1 MPSAPSI
8 FLAYGDTSAW
18 EIVVWLIAGIVGI
31 IGQIATNKKRKE
43 LQARQATSAPATPAP
58 AAPSGGG
65 ESPTPDELA
74 EIFKRLGGD
83 IPGTPR
89 PAPRPPPA
97 PVSGPQP
104 ARKAAPR
111 PPLRPPAA
119 AVVAPALARRLA
131 QAKRE
136 AEAAARQAE
145 TERRAEAFAAN
156 AIIPGVQSRAGEHR
170 AFDTA
175 TRHTGTILPRLYAM
189 SMRLSPWPILPIPG
203 FGPPQQVGVPLRS
216 KLHSRREVRDA
227 LVAQVFLQPAK
238 GLAGR

>member
-1 MPSAPSI
+1 MPLWPSI
-8 FLAYGDTSAW
+8 FLASGDGSL
-18 EIVVWLIAGIVGI
+18 IDVVVWLIAGAIWLFL
-31 IGQIATNKKRKE
+31 QINAAKKKMERK
-43 LQARQATSAPATPAP
+43 AHPAP
-58 AAPSGGG
+58 PPDSSAARPDGG

-74 EIFKRLGGD
+74 EIFKRLGGN

-97 PVSGPQP
+97 PVSVPQP
-104 ARKAAPR
+104 ARTTAAP
-111 PPLRPPAA
+111 PPPRRTAA

-145 TERRAEAFAAN
+145 IARRAEAFAAN

-175 TRHTGTILPRLYAM
+175 TRHTGAVLPRLYAM

-203 FGPPQQVGVPLRS
+203 FGPPHQVGVPLRA
-216 KLHSRREVRDA
+216 KLHSRRDVRDA

-238 GLAGR
+238 GLADR

>member
-1 MPSAPSI
+1 MPLWPSI
-8 FLAYGDTSAW
+8 FLASGDGSL
-18 EIVVWLIAGIVGI
+18 IDVVVWLIAGAIWLFL
-31 IGQIATNKKRKE
+31 QINAAKKKMNRK
-43 LQARQATSAPATPAP
+43 ARPEPLPDSSAARP
-58 AAPSGGG
+58 GGG

-83 IPGTPR
+83 IPGTP
-89 PAPRPPPA
+89 PPA
-97 PVSGPQP
+97 PQP
-104 ARKAAPR
+104 ARKTAVP
-111 PPLRPPAA
+111 PPLRRTAA

-145 TERRAEAFAAN
+145 IERRAEEFAAN

-203 FGPPQQVGVPLRS
+203 FGPPHQVGVPLRA
-216 KLHSRREVRDA
+216 KLHSRRDVRDA

-238 GLAGR
+238 GLADR

>member
-1 MPSAPSI
+1 MPLWPSI
-8 FLAYGDTSAW
+8 FLASGDGSL
-18 EIVVWLIAGIVGI
+18 IDVVVWLIAGAIWLFL
-31 IGQIATNKKRKE
+31 QINAAKKKMDRK
-43 LQARQATSAPATPAP
+43 ARPAP
-58 AAPSGGG
+58 PPDSSAARPDGG

-74 EIFKRLGGD
+74 EIFKRLGGN

-97 PVSGPQP
+97 PVPVSVPQV

-111 PPLRPPAA
+111 PPHRQPA

-145 TERRAEAFAAN
+145 IARRAEAFAAN

-175 TRHTGTILPRLYAM
+175 TRHTGAVLPRLYAM

-203 FGPPQQVGVPLRS
+203 FGPPHQVGVPLRA
-216 KLHSRREVRDA
+216 KLHSRRDVRDA

-238 GLAGR
+238 GLADR

>member
-1 MPSAPSI
+1 MSPAPSI
-8 FLAYGDTSAW
+8 FLASSDGSVVDV
-18 EIVVWLIAGIVGI
+18 VVWLIAGAIWLFL
-31 IGQIATNKKRKE
+31 QISAAKKKMDRK
-43 LQARQATSAPATPAP
+43 ARPAP
-58 AAPSGGG
+58 LPDPSAAQSDGG

-83 IPGTPR
+83 VPGTP
-89 PAPRPPPA
+89 PPA
-97 PVSGPQP
+97 PQP
-104 ARKAAPR
+104 ARKTAP
-111 PPLRPPAA
+111 PPPRRTAA

-136 AEAAARQAE
+136 AGEAARQAE
-145 TERRAEAFAAN
+145 IERRAEAFAAN

-189 SMRLSPWPILPIPG
+189 SMRLSPWPNLPIPG
-203 FGPPQQVGVPLRS
+203 FGPPHQASVPLRA
-216 KLHSRREVRDA
+216 KLHSRRDVRDA

>member
-1 MPSAPSI
+1 MPTGPSI
-8 FLAYGDTSAW
+8 FLASSDGSVVDV
-18 EIVVWLIAGIVGI
+18 VVWLIAGAIWLFL
-31 IGQIATNKKRKE
+31 QISAAKKKMDRK
-43 LQARQATSAPATPAP
+43 ARPAP
-58 AAPSGGG
+58 LPDPSAAQSDGG

-83 IPGTPR
+83 VPGTP
-89 PAPRPPPA
+89 PPA
-97 PVSGPQP
+97 PQP
-104 ARKAAPR
+104 ARKTAP
-111 PPLRPPAA
+111 PPPRRTAA

-136 AEAAARQAE
+136 AEAAARQTE
-145 TERRAEAFAAN
+145 IERRAEAFAAN

-189 SMRLSPWPILPIPG
+189 SMRLSPWPNLPIPG
-203 FGPPQQVGVPLRS
+203 FGPPHQVGVPLRA
-216 KLHSRREVRDA
+216 KLHSRRDVRDA

>member
-1 MPSAPSI
+1 MPLGPSI
-8 FLAYGDTSAW
+8 FLAYGDSS
-18 EIVVWLIAGIVGI
+18 IVDVVVWLIAGAIWLVL
-31 IGQIATNKKRKE
+31 QIHGAKKKMGRKTPS
-43 LQARQATSAPATPAP
+43 APTPSAPAAHP
-58 AAPSGGG
+58 GDG
-65 ESPTPDELA
+65 ESPTPGELA

-83 IPGTPR
+83 IPGTPP
-89 PAPRPPPA
+89 PAPRPPP
-97 PVSGPQP
+97 VTMPQM
-104 ARKAAPR
+104 AHKAPR
-111 PPLRPPAA
+111 PPHRQPAA

-145 TERRAEAFAAN
+145 TARRAEEFAAN

-189 SMRLSPWPILPIPG
+189 GMSLAPWPSWLIPG
-203 FGPPQQVGVPLRS
+203 FGPSQQVGAPLRAR
-216 KLHSRREVRDA
+216 LHSRREVRDA

-238 GLAGR
+238 GLDGR

>member
-1 MPSAPSI
+1 MLRHRSPARTFLSAAT
-8 FLAYGDTSAW
+8 LAVVLAAGGSLAGCSAASGD
-18 EIVVWLIAGIVGI
+18 
-31 IGQIATNKKRKE
+31 
-43 LQARQATSAPATPAP
+43 APTT
-58 AAPSGGG
+58 
-65 ESPTPDELA
+65 SPTASTSD
-74 EIFKRLGGD
+74 
-83 IPGTPR
+83 
-89 PAPRPPPA
+89 
-97 PVSGPQP
+97 
-104 ARKAAPR
+104 
-111 PPLRPPAA
+111 A

-145 TERRAEAFAAN
+145 TARRAEEFAAN

-238 GLAGR
+238 GLADR

>member
-1 MPSAPSI
+1 MPTGPSI
-8 FLAYGDTSAW
+8 FLASSDGSVVDV
-18 EIVVWLIAGIVGI
+18 VVWLIAGAIWLFL
-31 IGQIATNKKRKE
+31 QISAAKKKMDRK
-43 LQARQATSAPATPAP
+43 ARPAP
-58 AAPSGGG
+58 LPDPSAAQSDGG

-83 IPGTPR
+83 VPGTP
-89 PAPRPPPA
+89 PPA
-97 PVSGPQP
+97 PQP
-104 ARKAAPR
+104 ARKTAP
-111 PPLRPPAA
+111 PPPRRTAA

-136 AEAAARQAE
+136 AGEAARQAE
-145 TERRAEAFAAN
+145 IERRAEAFAAN

-189 SMRLSPWPILPIPG
+189 SMRLSPWPNLPIPG
-203 FGPPQQVGVPLRS
+203 FGPPHQVGVPLRA
-216 KLHSRREVRDA
+216 KLHSRRDVRDA

>member
-1 MPSAPSI
+1 MPLWPSI
-8 FLAYGDTSAW
+8 FLAVGEDSL
-18 EIVVWLIAGIVGI
+18 IDVIVWLIAGAIWLFL
-31 IGQIATNKKRKE
+31 QISAAKKKMDRK
-43 LQARQATSAPATPAP
+43 ARPAPPPAP
-58 AAPSGGG
+58 AAARPGGG

-74 EIFKRLGGD
+74 EIFKRLGGE
-83 IPGTPR
+83 IPRTPP

-97 PVSGPQP
+97 PQM

-111 PPLRPPAA
+111 PALRQPAA

-136 AEAAARQAE
+136 AGEAAHQAE
-145 TERRAEAFAAN
+145 IERRAEEFAAN

-203 FGPPQQVGVPLRS
+203 FGPPHQVGVPLRA

-227 LVAQVFLQPAK
+227 LVAQVYLQPAK

>member
-1 MPSAPSI
+1 MPLWPSI
-8 FLAYGDTSAW
+8 FLASGDGSL
-18 EIVVWLIAGIVGI
+18 IDVVVWLIAGAIWLFL
-31 IGQIATNKKRKE
+31 QINAAKKKMDRK
-43 LQARQATSAPATPAP
+43 ARPAP
-58 AAPSGGG
+58 PPDSSAARPDGG

-74 EIFKRLGGD
+74 EIFKRLGGN

-97 PVSGPQP
+97 PVSVPQP
-104 ARKAAPR
+104 ARKTAAP
-111 PPLRPPAA
+111 PPPRRTAA

-145 TERRAEAFAAN
+145 IARRAEAFAAN

-175 TRHTGTILPRLYAM
+175 TRHTGAVLPRLYAM
-189 SMRLSPWPILPIPG
+189 SMRLTPSPILPIPG
-203 FGPPQQVGVPLRS
+203 FGPPHQVGVPLRA
-216 KLHSRREVRDA
+216 KLHSRRDVRDA

-238 GLAGR
+238 GLADR

>member
-1 MPSAPSI
+1 MPLGPSI
-8 FLAYGDTSAW
+8 FLAYGDSSVVDV
-18 EIVVWLIAGIVGI
+18 VVWLIAGAIWLVL
-31 IGQIATNKKRKE
+31 QIHAAKKKMDRK
-43 LQARQATSAPATPAP
+43 THSPPPAAP
-58 AAPSGGG
+58 AARPGGG
-65 ESPTPDELA
+65 ESPTPGELA

-89 PAPRPPPA
+89 PAPPPP
-97 PVSGPQP
+97 PMPQV
-104 ARKAAPR
+104 ARKAVPR
-111 PPLRPPAA
+111 PPHRQPAA

-131 QAKRE
+131 LAKRE

-145 TERRAEAFAAN
+145 TARRVEEFAAN
-156 AIIPGVQSRAGEHR
+156 AIVPGVQSRAGEHR

-203 FGPPQQVGVPLRS
+203 FGPPHQVGVPLRA
-216 KLHSRREVRDA
+216 KLRSRREVRDA